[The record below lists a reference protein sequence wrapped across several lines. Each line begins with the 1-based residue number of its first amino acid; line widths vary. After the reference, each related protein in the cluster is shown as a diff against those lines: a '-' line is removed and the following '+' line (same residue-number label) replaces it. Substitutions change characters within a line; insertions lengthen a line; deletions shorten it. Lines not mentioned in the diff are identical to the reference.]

1 MSHIHYKDD
10 LSSIIRLCG
19 HREIPDKLHFLTVD
33 ANTPAII
40 ISADVINSHTLV
52 NELEHLLKQAAECLR
67 EDILEHAQSI
77 PDLAWPPRIKELS
90 CDAR

>member
-10 LSSIIRLCG
+10 LSLIIRFCG
-19 HREIPDKLHFLTVD
+19 HLEIPDKLRFLTID
-33 ANTPAII
+33 ANTPVII

-52 NELEHLLKQAAECLR
+52 NEREELLKQAAACLR
-67 EDILEHAQSI
+67 EDILEHAQNI
-77 PDLAWPPRIKELS
+77 LDLAWPPRIKELS